1 MKVIIVGGV
10 AGGASAAAR
19 LRRNDENAEIIM
31 FERGGYI
38 SFANCGLPYYIGGVI
53 AERDSL
59 LVQTP
64 EEMKAR
70 FNVDVR
76 INSEVLRIDKE
87 NQKVSIKNLITG
99 DEYEESYDK
108 LLLSPGSTPLKPNIP
123 GIDGPNIF
131 TVWNIPD
138 IDAIKSHLDSGRI
151 KKAAIIGGGFI
162 GIEMAENLCEL
173 GLDVSVIELANQIM
187 APLDFE
193 MAQILHQHINMKG
206 VELILSDGVKSF
218 EHSGGKTVIRLNS
231 SKEVE
236 AELVILAIGI
246 KPNGELAKNS
256 GLTVNQRGG
265 IVVDQYLKT
274 SDDNIYAVGDAIEV
288 NDLVNQVTA
297 MVPLAGP
304 ANKQGRIAADN
315 LTGKHVVYKGT
326 QGTSVAKVFDMT
338 VSTTGTN
345 EKTLNAL
352 GKKYG
357 EDYLTA
363 HIHPN
368 NHAGYYPEATKISLK
383 MVFSPTDGRVMG
395 AQAVGFDGVEKRI
408 DVLATAI
415 RFGGTVH
422 DLTEL
427 ELAYAPPFGS
437 AKDPVNMLGYVA
449 ENMLNGTV
457 DSIHWNQ
464 LPSYIEKKYV
474 VLDVRDS
481 DEVVTGLYPGATH
494 IPLGSLRDRAA
505 ELDKDIP
512 VMVYC
517 AVGLRGYIATR
528 ILKQLGFKEVKNLSG
543 GIMTD
548 DFANY
553 KPNSM
558 LLKNALTNKGLKN
571 NDDGEK
577 MKRINSID
585 VEKIAINCS
594 GLQCP
599 GPIMKVFETIKTMNH
614 GDLLEVTA
622 TDLGFAS
629 DISEWCKRTG
639 NTLVDIKSENKSIAV
654 TIMKGLKEDSV
665 TEAEDNKTDKAMV
678 LFSGD
683 LDKALAAF
691 IIANGAAAMGRNVT
705 IFFTFWGLNVLRKS
719 EKINVKKTIIEKM
732 FGFMMPR
739 GSKKMTLSKMNMLGM
754 GTGMI
759 KYIMNQKNVDTLE
772 VLMENALKNGVK
784 LVACTMSM
792 DLMGIKQEELI
803 EGVELGGVASFL
815 AASERSDST
824 LFI

>member
-1 MKVIIVGGV
+1 MRVIIVGGV

-38 SFANCGLPYYIGGVI
+38 SFANCGLPYYIGDVI

-70 FNVDVR
+70 FNIDVR
-76 INSEVLRIDKE
+76 VNSEVLSIDKE
-87 NQKVSIKNLITG
+87 NKIVLIKNLISG
-99 DEYEESYDK
+99 DTYEESYDK
-108 LLLSPGSTPLKPNIP
+108 LLLSPGSTPLKPPIP

-131 TVWNIPD
+131 TIWNIPD
-138 IDAIKSHLDSGRI
+138 TDAIKNHLKNGKV

-162 GIEMAENLCEL
+162 GIEMAENLFEL
-173 GLDVSVIELANQIM
+173 GLEVSIIELADQVM

-193 MAQILHQHINMKG
+193 MAQILHQHMNMKG
-206 VELILSDGVKSF
+206 IELYLNDGVKSF
-218 EHSGGKTVIRLNS
+218 NNNDGKTIVTLNS
-231 SKEVE
+231 SSTVE
-236 AELVILAIGI
+236 ADIVILAIGI
-246 KPNGELAKNS
+246 RPNGELAKNA
-256 GLTVNQRGG
+256 GLRVNKRGG
-265 IVVDQYLKT
+265 IIVDQQMKT
-274 SDDNIYAVGDAIEV
+274 SDVDIYAVGDAIEIF
-288 NDLVNQVTA
+288 DLVNQVPA

-315 LTGKHVVYKGT
+315 IAGKEVFYKGT
-326 QGTSVAKVFDMT
+326 QGTSVAKVFDMM

-345 EKTLNAL
+345 EKTLKSL

-357 EDYLTA
+357 DDYLTTY
-363 HIHPN
+363 IHAN
-368 NHAGYYPEATKISLK
+368 NHAEYYPDASKISMKLI
-383 MVFSPTDGRVMG
+383 FSPSDGKVMG

-408 DVLATAI
+408 DVLATTI
-415 RFGGTVH
+415 RFGGTIY

-449 ENMLNGTV
+449 ENMLKGTV
-457 DSIHWNQ
+457 DTIHWGQ
-464 LPSYIEKKYV
+464 LTSYNEKGYSI
-474 VLDVRDS
+474 LDVRDA
-481 DEVVTGLYPGATH
+481 DEVVTGLYPGAIH
-494 IPLGSLRDRAA
+494 IPLGNLRERLN
-505 ELDKDIP
+505 ELDKSQP

-517 AVGLRGYIATR
+517 AVGLRGYIAAR
-528 ILKQLGFKEVKNLSG
+528 ILKQSGFNEVKNISG
-543 GIMTD
+543 GLATD
-548 DFANY
+548 DFKNY
-553 KPNSM
+553 SSNSM
-558 LLKNALTNKGLKN
+558 LLKNILSSEKSKDSG
-571 NDDGEK
+571 DGET
-577 MKRINSID
+577 MKRINSLDI
-585 VEKIAINCS
+585 EKITINCS

-599 GPIMKVFETIKTMNH
+599 GPIMRVFETIKTMNH

-639 NTLVDIKSENKSIAV
+639 NTLVDIKSENKAIAV
-654 TIMKGLKEDSV
+654 TIMKGLKEDV
-665 TEAEDNKTDKAMV
+665 VAEDSSEKTDKAMV

-705 IFFTFWGLNVLRKS
+705 IFFTFWGLNVLRKP
-719 EKINVKKTIIEKM
+719 EKISVKKTVLEKM

-739 GSKKMTLSKMNMLGM
+739 GSGKLTLSNMNMLGM

-759 KYIMNQKNVDTLE
+759 KYIMKQKNVDTLE
-772 VLMENALKNGVK
+772 TLINNALNNGVK
-784 LVACTMSM
+784 LVACAMSM

-803 EGVELGGVASFL
+803 EGAELGGVASFL